1 MDVRAFNGR
10 VQEYLRVS
18 GYSQKNLAHELGLNS
33 KVLSRKLHGSENAYL
48 TQMEIKCIII
58 ILARWYVITTQDE
71 VLQLLELAQM
81 QPGSFSAGEWQS
93 PPLDQLAAK
102 PVQAMPI
109 SDPIPEMQTRRS
121 NVPVPLTRLIGREWA
136 VERLR
141 QVLGREEVRLVK
153 IMGPGGSGKTRLAMH
168 VAGELADAFSQG
180 GNFGGL
186 TGGGGSAPVP
196 MRIIQAVG
204 MTPYA

>member
-81 QPGSFSAGEWQS
+81 HPGSFSAGEGPC

-102 PVQAMPI
+102 PVQPMPI
-109 SDPIPEMQTRRS
+109 NDPIPEMQTRRS

-141 QVLGREEVRLVK
+141 QLLGREEVRLVTL
-153 IMGPGGSGKTRLAMH
+153 MGPGGRGETRLAMH
-168 VAGELADAFSQG
+168 LAGGPAGALAQGVGFSM
-180 GNFGGL
+180 L
-186 TGGGGSAPVP
+186 A
-196 MRIIQAVG
+196 RCA
-204 MTPYA
+204 